1 MRKSDYISTSKDSG
15 SSDGSTTSDYAN
27 ALDWKCD
34 ILTRKNILL
43 KNTHATNDLKYQVL
57 TYGFAGGLS
66 YTEVAET
73 TLSAGDTAQ
82 IILNYAYAQV
92 IVQVKDDT
100 SGSVATYTIDYTGIK
115 G

>member
-1 MRKSDYISTSKDSG
+1 MRKQEYISASRDSG
-15 SSDGSTTSDYAN
+15 TTDGSTTSDYAD

-34 ILTRKNILL
+34 LLTRKNILL

-57 TYGFAGGLS
+57 TYGFVDDLS

-73 TLSAGDTAQ
+73 TLPAGDTAQ

-92 IVQVKDDT
+92 IVPVKDAT
-100 SGSVATYTIDYTGIK
+100 SGTIATYTINYTGIK

>member
-1 MRKSDYISTSKDSG
+1 MRKEDYISASKDIG
-15 SSDGSTTSDYAN
+15 TSDGSTTLDYTD

-43 KNTHATNDLKYQVL
+43 KNTHETNDLKYQVL
-57 TYGFAGGLS
+57 TYGFTDGLS
-66 YTEVAET
+66 YTEVPET

-92 IVQVKDDT
+92 IVQVKDAT